1 MIKPELLDTI
11 EIEAGKEKNYLW
23 SPTCTSRIFCFMFP
37 ILPEDA
43 STFLQKS
50 ASNASSKVWLTGI
63 QTGVS
68 QNLFQE
74 VSLSAFQSLVDLDL
88 PTLQPNEYMKLCF
101 NNRSKEK
108 VKIGI
113 IIKRRTMTI

>member
-11 EIEAGKEKNYLW
+11 EIEAGK
-23 SPTCTSRIFCFMFP
+23 
-37 ILPEDA
+37 EDA

-74 VSLSAFQSLVDLDL
+74 ASLSAFQSLVDLDL
-88 PTLQPNEYMKLCF
+88 PTLQPNEYMKPCGPDRR
-101 NNRSKEK
+101 RS
-108 VKIGI
+108 I
-113 IIKRRTMTI
+113 IPWISRVAAATSRPPQVATKQDPRPRRTARV